1 MFLISLNYIKP
12 ISEVERI
19 LPEHIIFLNKY
30 YNSGN
35 FIFSGRKEPR
45 IGGLILAVAQNLEA
59 MNKIIEE
66 DPFFK
71 NGIAKYEVTE
81 FKTTKNTDDF
91 SKFFDISN
99 K

>member
-1 MFLISLNYIKP
+1 MFIISLTYKSSIENIEKL
-12 ISEVERI
+12 I
-19 LPEHIIFLNKY
+19 PEHTIFLHKHY
-30 YNSGN
+30 DSGQ
-35 FIFSGRKEPR
+35 FIASGRKEPR
-45 IGGLILAVAQNLEA
+45 TGGLILAVAQNLEA

>member
-1 MFLISLNYIKP
+1 M
-12 ISEVERI
+12 
-19 LPEHIIFLNKY
+19 
-30 YNSGN
+30 
-35 FIFSGRKEPR
+35 
-45 IGGLILAVAQNLEA
+45 

-71 NGIAKYEVTE
+71 NGIARYEVTE

>member
-12 ISEVERI
+12 ITEVERV
-19 LPEHIIFLNKY
+19 LPEHIVFLNKY
-30 YNSGN
+30 YDSGN

-45 IGGLILAVAQNLEA
+45 TGGLIVAVAQNIET

-81 FKTTKNTDDF
+81 FKPTKYTDDF
-91 SKFFDISN
+91 SYFFDIN
-99 K
+99 GK